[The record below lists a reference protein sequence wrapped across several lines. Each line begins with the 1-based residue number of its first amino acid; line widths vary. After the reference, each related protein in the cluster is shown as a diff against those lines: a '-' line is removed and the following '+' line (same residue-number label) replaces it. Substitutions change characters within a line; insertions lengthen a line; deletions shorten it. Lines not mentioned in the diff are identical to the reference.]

1 MIFITVHGLVFANQ
15 LNEKLWN
22 YSLTIWVNESFRW
35 LWSTEVHWSLRSIA
49 LEVPAKHVL
58 PSPCG
63 KNLSLEVTVKL
74 WLFCIKNN
82 SKGVH
87 STNVYAFSYM
97 KYRNVYLHI
106 WNMHQYFNMWNIE
119 TSISINEICTY
130 IFISEVWKILC
141 SYMKYAPIF

>member
-1 MIFITVHGLVFANQ
+1 MIFITVHGLVFAHL

-35 LWSTEVHWSLRSIA
+35 LWSTEVHWSLRSFA

-106 WNMHQYFNMWNIE
+106 QNIE
-119 TSISINEICTY
+119 MSICIYEICTNILMWRESY
-130 IFISEVWKILC
+130 FIYEICMVFKCDL
-141 SYMKYAPIF
+141 